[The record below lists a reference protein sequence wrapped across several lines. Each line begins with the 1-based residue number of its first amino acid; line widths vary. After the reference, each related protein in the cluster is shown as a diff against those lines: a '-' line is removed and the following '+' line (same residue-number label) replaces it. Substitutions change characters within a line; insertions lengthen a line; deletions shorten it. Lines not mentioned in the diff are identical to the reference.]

1 MTLRANRKSLYP
13 DKCVFGVTRGKCL
26 GFFVD
31 EGGIEANPD
40 KIHVVLNMK
49 STSSVKEVKRL
60 TGCIAAL
67 SHFMSKS
74 ADRCYAFFRVLK
86 QATFKW
92 GPEAEEAFHHL
103 KKYL

>member
-1 MTLRANRKSLYP
+1 M
-13 DKCVFGVTRGKCL
+13 FGVTGGKFL
-26 GFFVD
+26 GFLVD
-31 EGGIEANPD
+31 KRAIEANPE
-40 KIHVVLNMK
+40 KIHVILNMK
-49 STSSVKEVKRL
+49 SPSFVKEVQRL

-67 SHFMSKS
+67 SRLISKS

>member
-49 STSSVKEVKRL
+49 STSTVKEVKRL

-67 SHFMSKS
+67 SHFMSKA
-74 ADRCYAFFRVLK
+74 ADRCYAFFKVLK
-86 QATFKW
+86 
-92 GPEAEEAFHHL
+92 
-103 KKYL
+103 